1 MPSAG
6 AVPDESRPARGEPR
20 ATAPAGR
27 AGARAR
33 AWPGPD
39 QLVRYEAPPSTPSAA
54 VIRSSLDR
62 RSDTVIATV
71 LA

>member
-1 MPSAG
+1 M
-6 AVPDESRPARGEPR
+6 PDESRPARGKPR

-33 AWPGPD
+33 ARARARSD

>member
-6 AVPDESRPARGEPR
+6 AVPDESRPARGKPR

-33 AWPGPD
+33 ARLD